1 MITLQNT
8 SVVTEQVIWIPQLR
22 IWGSEGARCAEI
34 VLPVF
39 DSNWMPLQQME
50 CFIDR
55 HNFVEF
61 YSNYTSDKYLVDC
74 VFAKYGITA
83 DTSSIFDFS

>member
-1 MITLQNT
+1 
-8 SVVTEQVIWIPQLR
+8 
-22 IWGSEGARCAEI
+22 
-34 VLPVF
+34 
-39 DSNWMPLQQME
+39 MPLQQME